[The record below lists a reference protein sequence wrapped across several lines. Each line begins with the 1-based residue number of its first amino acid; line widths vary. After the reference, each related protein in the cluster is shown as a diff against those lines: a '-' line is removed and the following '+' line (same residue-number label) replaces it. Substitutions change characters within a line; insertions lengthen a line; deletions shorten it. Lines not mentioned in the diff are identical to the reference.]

1 MNFFLQNDLFTE
13 WFFFQNAFFFKED
26 RNICFSNKLFYLK
39 KKVIFFLRIN
49 DVFMKNTYFRKNII
63 IFWIVYLHL
72 GSFKKYVCSKLPIF
86 DPLRPCLSL
95 LILHVPL
102 AHCIFT
108 LVSYPLPT
116 LTKKCHDAYEFSN
129 EKWKNYFFVNS
140 ASKTNVFLDSYIYYD
155 NKNIYMFIKKVK

>member
-1 MNFFLQNDLFTE
+1 MIYLQNDFFSE
-13 WFFFQNAFFFKED
+13 WIFFKDD

-95 LILHVPL
+95 LILHIPL
-102 AHCIFT
+102 AHRIFT
-108 LVSYPLPT
+108 LVSYRLPT